1 LGNTT
6 SKVNNSI
13 LNISKT
19 LDDVNESTEK
29 YLDNTKDLASTVAKM
44 NDGHKLT
51 TEELY
56 KLIKAHPELTSAMTK
71 VNGLYT
77 IEKSAIEKVMEANDK
92 AFKEKLDQNAKELES
107 SKGLLAKKLSF
118 FKDEVGGII
127 SVAEAKKKNNELYN
141 DNYADSQSVKRAN
154 ANDLII
160 QDMKR
165 IEDALKGI
173 EVSKQITP
181 KDLIASANPD
191 LNKTSKEILE
201 NVTGPYADLIRESA
215 KQNKLSATLIDA
227 VIKAESGFNASARNP
242 SGASGLMQLMPL
254 TAKEL
259 GVSNVFDSAQNI
271 EGGSKYLAQMMSAF
285 NNDKELALAAYNW
298 GIGNVKNALRKSGGA
313 TFSDISGYAP
323 SETRNYVSKIMSDF
337 NARKSNETAVAE
349 IGDKKLSDPSYTDNT
364 DSLIAEANALSK
376 LTAERNK
383 SLQSEI
389 DQASSAKDYSLV
401 LSKTTELIQSQ
412 SLELQQLNE
421 ARDKINALKDT
432 SIATSPFGDTSRWFN
447 DANEASTQ
455 YVFEFNSQT
464 AEVQKQMEITFTTM
478 QKLRKGW
485 QDNKK
490 SVDDLIISQKSLKQS
505 LIDIQSSQ
513 ADEAIALLKQ
523 YYENQKKL
531 DDEAY
536 EKKMKKLDSAH
547 QKVLDN
553 LDKEEKEYEDSINA
567 QIKAMDKLKS
577 AEDYNKSLNS
587 AQSEVQKLQNEKDSL
602 SLDTST
608 EGRARVAE
616 LQKQIDEKNSSINDM
631 QADHTIELRKQ
642 NLQDQLDEIKK
653 VLEAKK
659 NAENESYNAT
669 KNRYEEDKKAADE
682 AYNKMMANDQY
693 FADKKKEIIDKNITD
708 IQASLKKFSDGYTE
722 DLTTSANKIDKSF
735 KKIIKTIAQIKTAS
749 DSIPEIPANA
759 SGTNYHPGG
768 LAEFDDA
775 GRELLILPSGKQ
787 ILGDNSGSK
796 IANLP
801 EGTKIFPHNET
812 ESLLNKAKLLNIPS
826 YANGTGNTPLMDL
839 IKNIQLPSFNLPSF
853 QMPKFIN
860 NSSSGTNI
868 TIPNINFNVTSV
880 DGVISRKEL
889 ERAADFTIKKIER
902 AQIIRGR

>member
-1 LGNTT
+1 MRAKSEEQFNGASSLADPETRAIRQKN
-6 SKVNNSI
+6 SSI
-13 LNISKT
+13 L
-19 LDDVNESTEK
+19 DE
-29 YLDNTKDLASTVAKM
+29 M
-44 NDGHKLT
+44 Q
-51 TEELY
+51 
-56 KLIKAHPELTSAMTK
+56 
-71 VNGLYT
+71 
-77 IEKSAIEKVMEANDK
+77 AIEN
-92 AFKEKLDQNAKELES
+92 
-107 SKGLLAKKLSF
+107 
-118 FKDEVGGII
+118 
-127 SVAEAKKKNNELYN
+127 
-141 DNYADSQSVKRAN
+141 
-154 ANDLII
+154 
-160 QDMKR
+160 
-165 IEDALKGI
+165 ALKGI

-271 EGGSKYLAQMMSAF
+271 EGGSKYLSQMMSAF

-313 TFSDISGYAP
+313 TFADISGYAP

-364 DSLIAEANALSK
+364 DALIAEANAQSL

-389 DQASSAKDYSLV
+389 DQAKSAKDYSLV

-412 SLELQQLNE
+412 FLELQQLND

-455 YVFEFNSQT
+455 YVSELNSQT
-464 AEVQKQMEITFTTM
+464 AEVQKQMELTFTTM

-490 SVDDLIISQKSLKQS
+490 SVDDLTTSQKNLKQS
-505 LIDIQSSQ
+505 LLDIQSSQ

-567 QIKAMDKLKS
+567 QINAMDKLKS

-587 AQSEVQKLQNEKDSL
+587 AQSEVQTLQSEKDSL

-669 KNRYEEDKKAADE
+669 KTRYEADKKSADE

-722 DLTTSANKIDKSF
+722 DLTTSANKIDKEF

-749 DSIPEIPANA
+749 NSIPEIPQNA

-787 ILGDNSGSK
+787 ILGDNSGPK

-801 EGTKIFPHNET
+801 RGTEILNHNET
-812 ESLLNKAKLLNIPS
+812 ESLINKAKLLNITS

-853 QMPKFIN
+853 QMPKLIN
-860 NSSSGTNI
+860 NSSSGTNV

-880 DGVISRKEL
+880 DGKISNSEL
-889 ERAADFTIKKIER
+889 ERAANFTIKKIER